1 MRLASL
7 PTVFDDRR
15 AIVADAQVLHSVRPL
30 KGHRL
35 PATTRVEYLT
45 ADAAVMATTKR
56 REKAAAVVARLAALV
71 VHPVLTKIL
80 LF

>member
-1 MRLASL
+1 MLLASL

-15 AIVADAQVLHSVRPL
+15 AIVADAQVFRSVRPM

-35 PATTRVEYLT
+35 PATTRAEYLT
-45 ADAAVMATTKR
+45 ADAAVVTTTKR